1 VLILT
6 RKVGES
12 IIIGDNI
19 RVAVL
24 EVRGRQIRLGI
35 DAPPD
40 VVVLR
45 EEIAQRLAH
54 ENLRAASF
62 IYQEVQQ
69 GVKPFER
76 EPVMGLTLPLPR
88 PGSSA
93 LVIESKALGQVMVP
107 EEHVITFPGGLP
119 GFPQERRYALIGS
132 RLKAPFYFFQCLD
145 NPAVAFVVA
154 DPAGLFSDYRP
165 KKSPVDLQELQAQRP
180 EDLQVLVILTFPPNR
195 PREITANLLSP
206 LLINPG
212 QRLGK
217 QLVIDKPH
225 LSSQHP
231 VIPGGQA
238 ASPKQ
243 GDDKAVNDIS
253 S

>member
-62 IYQEVQQ
+62 NYQEVQQ
-69 GVKPFER
+69 AFIAFER
-76 EPVMGLTLPLPR
+76 EPLEAIALWPPQPESSPLT
-88 PGSSA
+88 
-93 LVIESKALGQVMVP
+93 IESQALGRVTVP
-107 EEHVITFPGGLP
+107 EDHIITFPAGLP
-119 GFPQERRYALIGS
+119 GFPEQSRYALIHS
-132 RLKAPFYFFQCLD
+132 QLKVPFYLLQCVD

-154 DPAGLFSDYRP
+154 DPAALFPDYRP
-165 KKSPVDLQELQAQRP
+165 KSSPVDLQDLQAQSP
-180 EDLQVLVILTFPPNR
+180 EDLRVLVILTFPPGR
-195 PREITANLLSP
+195 PREITANLTSP

-212 QRLGK
+212 RRLGK
-217 QLVIDKPH
+217 QIVIDKP
-225 LSSQHP
+225 LYSSQHP
-231 VIPGGQA
+231 VTPGNWPA
-238 ASPKQ
+238 NPTPN
-243 GDDKAVNDIS
+243 AVTNKR
-253 S
+253 

>member
-12 IIIGDNI
+12 IIIGNNI

-62 IYQEVQQ
+62 NYQEVQQ
-69 GVKPFER
+69 AVTPFAR
-76 EPVMGLTLPLPR
+76 EPLESTALWPTQPESSPL
-88 PGSSA
+88 S
-93 LVIESKALGQVMVP
+93 IESQALGQVTVP
-107 EEHVITFPGGLP
+107 EERVVTFPVGLP
-119 GFPQERRYALIGS
+119 GFPQECRYALIDS
-132 RLKAPFYFFQCLD
+132 QLKPPFYIIQCVD

-154 DPAGLFSDYRP
+154 DPGALFPDYRP
-165 KKSPVDLQELQAQRP
+165 KSGPVDLQDLEVQSP
-180 EDLQVLVILTFPPNR
+180 EDLRVLVILTFPPGR
-195 PREITANLLSP
+195 PREITANLISP

-212 QRLGK
+212 RRLGK
-217 QLVIDKPH
+217 QIVIDKPH
-225 LSSQHP
+225 YSSQHP
-231 VIPGGQA
+231 VISGKRSANPKGRDDQA
-238 ASPKQ
+238 A
-243 GDDKAVNDIS
+243 NDTS
-253 S
+253 

>member
-12 IIIGDNI
+12 ILIGDHI

-35 DAPPD
+35 DAPAD

-62 IYQEVQQ
+62 NYQEVQQ
-69 GVKPFER
+69 AVMTFAGEPLKGVALWPPQPE
-76 EPVMGLTLPLPR
+76 
-88 PGSSA
+88 SA
-93 LVIESKALGQVMVP
+93 AIIIESPALGPVTVA
-107 EEHVITFPGGLP
+107 EEHIIAFAAGLP
-119 GFPQERRYALIGS
+119 GFPQGCRYALIDS
-132 RLKAPFYFFQCLD
+132 QLKPPFYILQGVD

-154 DPAGLFSDYRP
+154 DPVALFPDYRP
-165 KKSPVDLQELQAQRP
+165 KSGPVDLQDLQAQSP
-180 EDLQVLVILTFPPNR
+180 EHLRVLVILTFPPGR
-195 PREITANLLSP
+195 PREITANMISP

-212 QRLGK
+212 RRLGK
-217 QLVIDKPH
+217 QIVIDKPYY
-225 LSSQHP
+225 SAQQP
-231 VIPGGQA
+231 VMAGNR
-238 ASPKQ
+238 ASPQ
-243 GDDKAVNDIS
+243 RPDDSAVSDAS
-253 S
+253 

>member
-62 IYQEVQQ
+62 NYQEVQQ
-69 GVKPFER
+69 AVIAFKR
-76 EPVMGLTLPLPR
+76 EPLEGFALWPPQPESSPLI
-88 PGSSA
+88 
-93 LVIESKALGQVMVP
+93 IESQALGRVTVP
-107 EEHVITFPGGLP
+107 EEHIITFPACLP
-119 GFPQERRYALIGS
+119 GFPEQSRYALIHS
-132 RLKAPFYFFQCLD
+132 QPKVPFYLLQCVD
-145 NPAVAFVVA
+145 NPAAAFVVA
-154 DPAGLFSDYRP
+154 DPAALFPDYRP
-165 KKSPVDLQELQAQRP
+165 KSSPVDLQDLQAQSP
-180 EDLQVLVILTFPPNR
+180 EDLRVLVILTFPRGR
-195 PREITANLLSP
+195 PREITANLISP

-212 QRLGK
+212 RRLGK
-217 QLVIDKPH
+217 QIVIDKPQY
-225 LSSQHP
+225 SSQHP
-231 VIPGGQA
+231 VIPGNWPA
-238 ASPKQ
+238 NPKRS
-243 GDDKAVNDIS
+243 DDQAVNDT
-253 S
+253 